1 MDFALSEKEKDLISR
16 IAMFAR
22 KELPENFVPATLI
35 VQDFPDFEFEV
46 SMSKKLAQ
54 QGWLVMSWPKE
65 YGGGGATVF
74 EQTIFDMETSYWG
87 VPGAWMGVSGTQW
100 VGPCIMLF
108 GSDEQKKQY
117 LPLIASGDRDGYWC
131 TGYSEPNSGSDL
143 ASLQTRAVKKG
154 DKYIINGQKVWTSIA
169 HHARWCWLMVRTN
182 PDAPK
187 KHQGLSLFIVDMK
200 SPGITVRPL
209 PNYYGVHHFN
219 EVFFDNVE
227 VPAVNLVGQE
237 NRGWYH
243 LMQALSFERRGLAP
257 MIYGQFKKI
266 MEELVAY
273 VSQNKSNGKI
283 LSQDQIVRYKLAE
296 LAIEME
302 TLRLFAFQL
311 AWTLTKGTIPIYE
324 SSRNKVTVDNIM
336 KHLAFDAADMLGIFA
351 QADPDSRWARL
362 KGVVQ
367 GTYLGFPGNKSA
379 AGTEEVEK
387 SIIAQFKLGLPKS
400 Y

>member
-1 MDFALSEKEKDLISR
+1 
-16 IAMFAR
+16 
-22 KELPENFVPATLI
+22 
-35 VQDFPDFEFEV
+35 
-46 SMSKKLAQ
+46 
-54 QGWLVMSWPKE
+54 
-65 YGGGGATVF
+65 
-74 EQTIFDMETSYWG
+74 
-87 VPGAWMGVSGTQW
+87 
-100 VGPCIMLF
+100 
-108 GSDEQKKQY
+108 
-117 LPLIASGDRDGYWC
+117 
-131 TGYSEPNSGSDL
+131 
-143 ASLQTRAVKKG
+143 
-154 DKYIINGQKVWTSIA
+154 
-169 HHARWCWLMVRTN
+169 MVRTN
-182 PDAPK
+182 PDTPK

-200 SPGITVRPL
+200 SPGITIRPL

-237 NRGWYH
+237 NRGWYQ

-257 MIYGQFKKI
+257 MIYGQFKRL
-266 MEELVAY
+266 MEELVVY
-273 VSQNKSNGKI
+273 VIENKSNGKI
-283 LSQDQIVRYKLAE
+283 LAQDQIVRDKLAE

-311 AWTLTKGTIPIYE
+311 AWTLSKGTIPIYE

-336 KHLAFDAADMLGIFA
+336 KNLAFASADMLGIFA

-362 KGVVQ
+362 KGMVQ